1 MYLHDDADVLS
12 QAVRAASVEYGLHE
26 DYVLKDYFAVM
37 LLKEV
42 TRRDEDLVF
51 KGGTCLSKCYGVIER
66 FSEDVD
72 LGIPFEHA
80 TEGMRKRIKA
90 AVIESVEALGLTVS
104 NLDSTRSRRDY
115 NRYEIVLP
123 GSKGVV
129 LLETAVM
136 TPAAPYAVR
145 VLQSF
150 VGQFLEARGQGD
162 LACSFELDPFEVKAN
177 SLERTFADKVFA
189 ICDYY
194 LYGDIPP
201 RQSRH
206 LYDLHKLIDNVELG
220 PDMQKLMET
229 VRFQRAGSFRC
240 PSADPSVDLQE
251 TIRSILAVDA
261 YRTDYEKVTVPLL
274 YEDVGYDEVMSSLAD
289 IADFLGRR

>member
-1 MYLHDDADVLS
+1 MYLHDDADLLF
-12 QAVRAASVEYGLHE
+12 QAVRGASAEYGLSE
-26 DYVLKDYFAVM
+26 DYVLKDYYAVM
-37 LLKEV
+37 LLKEI

-51 KGGTCLSKCYGVIER
+51 KGGTCLSKCYSVIER

-90 AVIESVEALGLTVS
+90 SVVESVGALGLTVA

-115 NRYEIVLP
+115 NRYDIVLP
-123 GSKGVV
+123 ESDDVV

-136 TPAAPYAVR
+136 TPTAPYAMR
-145 VLQSF
+145 SLQSF
-150 VGQFLEARGQGD
+150 VGRFFEERGQRNF
-162 LACSFELDPFEVKAN
+162 ARSFGLGPFEVKAN

-189 ICDYY
+189 VCDYY
-194 LYGDIPP
+194 LLGDIPP

-206 LYDLHKLIDNVELG
+206 LYDLHKLIDRIDLG
-220 PDMQKLMET
+220 EEMRELMET
-229 VRFQRAGSFRC
+229 VRHQRAASYRC

-251 TIRSILAVDA
+251 TIRAIIAVGA
-261 YRTDYEKVTVPLL
+261 YRVDYEKVTGPLL
-274 YEDVGYDEVMSSLAD
+274 YEDVGYDVAERSLVR
-289 IADFLGRR
+289 IADFLGSR

>member
-1 MYLHDDADVLS
+1 MYLHDDADLLS
-12 QAVRAASVEYGLHE
+12 QSVRGASAEYGLSE
-26 DYVLKDYFAVM
+26 DYILKDYYAVM

-90 AVIESVEALGLTVS
+90 SVVESVSALGLTLS

-115 NRYEIVLP
+115 NRYDVVLP
-123 GSKGVV
+123 ESHGIV

-136 TPAAPYAVR
+136 TPAAPYEMR
-145 VLQSF
+145 SLQSF
-150 VGQFLEARGQGD
+150 VGRFFEARGQGD
-162 LACSFELDPFEVKAN
+162 FARSFGLGPFEVKAN

-194 LYGDIPP
+194 LLGDTPP

-206 LYDLHKLIDNVELG
+206 LYDLHKLIDCIDLG
-220 PDMQKLMET
+220 AEMRELMET
-229 VRFQRAGSFRC
+229 VRRQRAASYRC

-251 TIRSILAVDA
+251 TIRAIIAIGA
-261 YRTDYEKVTVPLL
+261 YRVDYEKVTVPLL
-274 YEDVGYDEVMSSLAD
+274 YEDVGYDVVKRSLGR
-289 IADFLGRR
+289 IADFLGSK